1 MQTHKAVPAFTIQ
14 HCIANK
20 CQLLVGLENS
30 QDQRFKTK
38 TKTAVSRITRLEL
51 CREMVDVVSML
62 SVVVSVVEALQT
74 SSKSM
79 PTCPV
84 RPAVDPQAGA
94 EADCLCSVLDEI
106 QCRGLS
112 AVPAIDASATYRGRR
127 TFRSLHL
134 ASRHAFRADPTKT
147 VFVDR
152 SQSREQADRKSK
164 ILVPASVSG
173 QHQEVDGTPR
183 GRVSQNDTGQ
193 KKWRKYVHGVANP
206 RIEDGYKTE

>member
-1 MQTHKAVPAFTIQ
+1 LERAVV
-14 HCIANK
+14 K
-20 CQLLVGLENS
+20 R
-30 QDQRFKTK
+30 RFACKNM
-38 TKTAVSRITRLEL
+38 SPGCL
-51 CREMVDVVSML
+51 DVISML

-94 EADCLCSVLDEI
+94 EADCRCSVLDEI

-112 AVPAIDASATYRGRR
+112 AVPAIDVSATYRGRR

-193 KKWRKYVHGVANP
+193 KKNGESTSRP
-206 RIEDGYKTE
+206 RCGQPADRGRLQNIIE